1 MAVCVRLA
9 VPALTP
15 MQVAFVRF
23 AGSFVVLVL
32 AARGRALLPRRASWP
47 PLVLRA
53 LLGATAITCYY
64 VGIERAGAGLATLL
78 HATYPVW
85 TALLA
90 AAFLR
95 EPFTGRIAVA
105 LALNLVGAALAIRGE
120 AVLRPEAFV
129 GGLMALV
136 GGVLAGGAVATA
148 SGLRRTESAS
158 VITVWFMAVG
168 AAMTAPSLASGIPE
182 LAPDVMLALVGVV
195 LTSAAGQW
203 LMHHGLGFVSP
214 TVGSLAAATSV
225 VTATVLEALLLGD
238 GVAGIH
244 ANVVL
249 GAVLMLAAVA
259 LASRASPRA
268 AVAETEPPD

>member
-23 AGSFVVLVL
+23 AGSFAVLVL
-32 AARGRALLPRRASWP
+32 AARGRALLPRRASWA

-85 TALLA
+85 TALFA
-90 AAFLR
+90 TTFLR
-95 EPFTGRIAVA
+95 EPFTGRLALA
-105 LALNLVGAALAIRGE
+105 LALNLAGAALAIGGE
-120 AVLRPEAFV
+120 AAIAPAALG
-129 GGLMALV
+129 GGLFALS
-136 GGVLAGGAVATA
+136 VATA

-168 AAMTAPSLASGIPE
+168 AAMTAPSLAAGVPP
-182 LAPDVMLALVGVV
+182 LDATLVLALTGVV

-225 VTATVLEALLLGD
+225 VTATVLEALLLGE
-238 GVAGIH
+238 GVRGIH
-244 ANVVL
+244 ANVMV
-249 GAVLMLAAVA
+249 GGVLMLAAVA

-268 AVAETEPPD
+268 AVAEAETPD

>member
-32 AARGRALLPRRASWP
+32 AARGRALLPQRASWP

-85 TALLA
+85 TALFA
-90 AAFLR
+90 TTFLR
-95 EPFTGRIAVA
+95 EPFTGRIAAA
-105 LALNLVGAALAIRGE
+105 LALNLAGAALAIGGE
-120 AVLRPEAFV
+120 AAVQPAALA
-129 GGLMALV
+129 GGLFALV

-168 AAMTAPSLASGIPE
+168 AAMTAPSLASGVPPMD
-182 LAPDVMLALVGVV
+182 ATVGLALAGVV

-238 GVAGIH
+238 GVRGIH

-249 GAVLMLAAVA
+249 GGVLMLAAVA

-268 AVAETEPPD
+268 AVAEAETPD

>member
-32 AARGRALLPRRASWP
+32 AAGGRALLPQRTSWP

-78 HATYPVW
+78 HSTYPVW
-85 TALLA
+85 TALFATL
-90 AAFLR
+90 FLR

-105 LALNLVGAALAIRGE
+105 LALNLAGAALAIGGE
-120 AVLRPEAFV
+120 AVLHPDAV
-129 GGLMALV
+129 MGGLTALL
-136 GGVLAGGAVATA
+136 GGMLAGGAVATA

-168 AAMTAPSLASGIPE
+168 AGMTAPSLLGGLPTPSTT
-182 LAPDVMLALVGVV
+182 VVLALVGVV

-214 TVGSLAAATSV
+214 TVGSLAAATST
-225 VTATVLEALLLGD
+225 VTATVLEAVLLGE
-238 GVAGIH
+238 GVGSIGI
-244 ANVVL
+244 NVVL
-249 GAVLMLAAVA
+249 GGILMLAAVA
-259 LASRASPRA
+259 LASRTSPRA
-268 AVAETEPPD
+268 AAAEVETPD

>member
-15 MQVAFVRF
+15 MQVACVRF

-53 LLGATAITCYY
+53 LLGAAAITCYY

-78 HATYPVW
+78 HSTYPVW

-90 AAFLR
+90 SAFLR
-95 EPFTGRIAVA
+95 EPFTGRIGVA
-105 LALNLVGAALAIRGE
+105 LALNLAGAALAIRGE
-120 AVLRPEAFV
+120 AVLRPEALA
-129 GGLMALV
+129 GGLMALA
-136 GGVLAGGAVATA
+136 GGMLAGGAVATA

-168 AAMTAPSLASGIPE
+168 AALTAPSFASGIP
-182 LAPDVMLALVGVV
+182 DVGPGVLLALAGVV

-214 TVGSLAAATSV
+214 TIGSLAAATST

-238 GVAGIH
+238 GVGGIG
-244 ANVVL
+244 ANVIV
-249 GAVLMLAAVA
+249 GGVLMLAAVA
-259 LASRASPRA
+259 LASRGSRRA
-268 AVAETEPPD
+268 AAAETETPD